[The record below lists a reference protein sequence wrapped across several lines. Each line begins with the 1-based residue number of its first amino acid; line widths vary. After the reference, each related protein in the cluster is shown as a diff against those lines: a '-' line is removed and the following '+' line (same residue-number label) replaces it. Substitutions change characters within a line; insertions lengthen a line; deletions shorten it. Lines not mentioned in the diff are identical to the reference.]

1 MVVDSQLRKV
11 REEIVQR
18 HIDTELA
25 GDLEGA
31 IATFAPGRVS
41 YDIPA
46 IGRLM
51 DEPGV
56 REYLTDFMNS
66 TGPDRRME
74 VLRLHHAD
82 EAVIVEVRFHATLIG
97 PGQPEGGTRVS
108 DRHCVIFRFDGE
120 ELWQEASY
128 GAAVTGAEQR

>member
-1 MVVDSQLRKV
+1 MVDTELRKI

-18 HIDTELA
+18 HIETELA

-46 IGRLM
+46 LGKLM

-56 REYLTDFMNS
+56 REYLTEFLTS
-66 TGPDRRME
+66 TAPDRHMD
-74 VLRLHHAD
+74 VVHLHHAD
-82 EAVIVEVRFHATLIG
+82 DAVIAEVRLDVTLIG
-97 PGQPEGGTRVS
+97 EGHPDGGTRS
-108 DRHCVIFRFDGE
+108 TGRHCVIFRFDGE

-128 GAAVTGAEQR
+128 GSDVIAGQDGS